1 MSNLVRSF
9 QTSGSGVALV
19 VTVPQARDSFSN
31 EHLHWKRI
39 YNYIPLS
46 ANDATLILSKTAPYP
61 KLLVLQAP
69 FSTLNLMLTPEANLF
84 DGPRRCVTLLREER
98 FWVRL
103 SAEWGLEISW
113 PPHGLRPDCLT
124 LVACTLWCS
133 AHPSSPRTSRRSTSA
148 EGHCAV
154 LTTR

>member
-9 QTSGSGVALV
+9 QTSGSGVAFV

-31 EHLHWKRI
+31 EHLHWNI
-39 YNYIPLS
+39 ICNYVSLS
-46 ANDATLILSKTAPYP
+46 ANDATLLLSKAAPYP
-61 KLLVLQAP
+61 KSFVLQAP
-69 FSTLNLMLTPEANLF
+69 FSTLNLMLTPEASLF
-84 DGPRRCVTLLREER
+84 YRSRRCVTLLWEER
-98 FWVRL
+98 FWVSL

-113 PPHGLRPDCLT
+113 PPHGLRPDCLA